1 MVFKLFNDNTI
12 LAPLKCGTRY
22 LEKVFGAPTSEIACY
37 NLKSTLF
44 MPTLKTIII
53 RPPIEHLISALH
65 TEIIGLLRENKEGDI
80 KKMLN
85 TFVSFDPKNWQNA
98 HWDKN
103 VYPDLYWFWR
113 RNRNYINVIELNNLS
128 SYLKGLKIKKLPKY
142 DSKEYD
148 FSKEYYVHDYDYW
161 CSKDD
166 LMLFIKTNYR
176 KEWDNLMEQVGL
188 STIFYDYL
196 INKEVIEIKLI

>member
-22 LEKVFGAPTSEIACY
+22 LEKVFGEPTSELACY
-37 NLKSTLF
+37 NLKTNLF
-44 MPTLKTIII
+44 IPTLKTIVI
-53 RPPIEHLISALH
+53 RPPLEHLISALH
-65 TEIIGLLRENKEGDI
+65 TEILGFLQNNKDGDI
-80 KKMLN
+80 NEMLN

-103 VYPDLYWFWR
+103 VYSDLYCYWR
-113 RNRNYINVIELNNLS
+113 RNRNYVNVIELNNLTS
-128 SYLKGLKIKKLPKY
+128 HLKELKIKKLPKY
-142 DSKEYD
+142 DSKEYN
-148 FSKEYYVHDYDYW
+148 FSNSKYDYW

-166 LMLFIKTNYR
+166 LMLFIKTSYR
-176 KEWDNLMEQVGL
+176 KEWDNLIEQVGV

-196 INKEVIEIKLI
+196 INKEIKLI

>member
-1 MVFKLFNDNTI
+1 MVFKLFNGDTI

-22 LEKVFGAPTSEIACY
+22 LEMVFGAPSSEIACY
-37 NLKSTLF
+37 TLNRNLF
-44 MPTLKTIII
+44 IPTLKTIII

-65 TEIIGLLRENKEGDI
+65 TEILGFLRENKEGDI
-80 KKMLN
+80 KETLN
-85 TFVSFDPKNWQNA
+85 TFVSNGSGIWQNA

-103 VYPDLYWFWR
+103 VYSDLYWYWR
-113 RNRNYINVIELNNLS
+113 RNRNYVNVIELKNLS
-128 SYLKGLKIKKLPKY
+128 SHLKELKIKKLPKY
-142 DSKEYD
+142 DSN
-148 FSKEYYVHDYDYW
+148 DYNFNNYKYW

-166 LMLFIKTNYR
+166 LMLFIKTNY
-176 KEWDNLMEQVGL
+176 KTQWDNLMEQIGV

>member
-22 LEKVFGAPTSEIACY
+22 LEKVFGEPTSEIACY
-37 NLKSTLF
+37 NLKTNLF
-44 MPTLKTIII
+44 MPTLKTIVI
-53 RPPIEHLISALH
+53 RPPLEHLISALH
-65 TEIIGLLRENKEGDI
+65 TEILGFLQNNKDGDI
-80 KKMLN
+80 KEMLN

-98 HWDKN
+98 HWDRH
-103 VYPDLYWFWR
+103 VYSDLYWYWR
-113 RNRNYINVIELNNLS
+113 RNRNYVNVIELNNLTS
-128 SYLKGLKIKKLPKY
+128 HLKELKIKKLPKY

-148 FSKEYYVHDYDYW
+148 FSKYDYW

-166 LMLFIKTNYR
+166 LMLFIKTSYR
-176 KEWDNLMEQVGL
+176 KQWDNLIEQVQY
-188 STIFYDYL
+188 STIFYEYL

>member
-22 LEKVFGAPTSEIACY
+22 LEKVFGEPTSEIACY
-37 NLKSTLF
+37 NLKTNLF
-44 MPTLKTIII
+44 MPTLKTIVI
-53 RPPIEHLISALH
+53 RPPLEHLISALH
-65 TEIIGLLRENKEGDI
+65 TEILGFLQNNKDGDI
-80 KKMLN
+80 KEMLN

-103 VYPDLYWFWR
+103 VYSDLYWYWR
-113 RNRNYINVIELNNLS
+113 RNRNYVNVIELNNLTS
-128 SYLKGLKIKKLPKY
+128 HLKELKIKKLPKY

-148 FSKEYYVHDYDYW
+148 FNQYDYW

-166 LMLFIKTNYR
+166 LMLFIKTNYK
-176 KEWDNLMEQVGL
+176 KEWDNLMEQVGV